1 MPDIVVVVPVPEA
14 VMPEGVLVI
23 VHVPVEGKPDNAT
36 LPVETTQLGGV
47 LVPTTGAVGVM
58 GWVFIDTLTDA
69 DEVQFDEF
77 VTVNVY
83 DPPES
88 PVTV

>member
-1 MPDIVVVVPVPEA
+1 VPP
-14 VMPEGVLVI
+14 GVRVKVQL
-23 VHVPVEGKPDNAT
+23 PVGGKPDNTT
-36 LPVETTQLGGV
+36 LPVERTQLGCV

-58 GWVFIDTLTDA
+58 GWVFIGTLTDA

-88 PVTV
+88 PLTV